1 MKNIR
6 RSAKVLTSS
15 VLKYWPQVSRDV
27 VRGLL
32 ISILLL
38 TLLVF
43 VGTAGY
49 RLILK
54 TGFLESLYMTVITI
68 STVGFRE
75 VDALSGSA
83 PGKVFTIFLIFSGL
97 AIGGYAIGTIAA
109 FLTEGQLLNVLKG
122 SRMAW
127 EITNLEN
134 HTIVCG
140 YGKIGTEVCDQL
152 AALGMPFV
160 VIDKD
165 EARID
170 EAIGK
175 GYLAAV
181 GDASEDE
188 LLLRIGV
195 RKARSLVSAI
205 TDDSANVYLVLTA
218 RTLNE
223 KLYIIARGT
232 DEMSSK
238 KLERVGANRVVSP
251 YEIGARRMAA
261 YVVKPEIVDFL
272 DAFTPGKSYGL
283 QLEHIVL
290 AKSSGLIG
298 KKLKE
303 SNIREL
309 TQGALVMG
317 ICKEKDKM
325 NINPPG
331 ETVLEESNILLA
343 IGSDEQ
349 LKALQDLAG

>member
-6 RSAKVLTSS
+6 HYIRMLTPSVIQYGPKVSGD
-15 VLKYWPQVSRDV
+15 VL
-27 VRGLL
+27 RGLL
-32 ISILLL
+32 ISIVLLFI
-38 TLLVF
+38 LVL
-43 VGTAGY
+43 VGTTGY
-49 RLILK
+49 GFILD
-54 TGFLESLYMTVITI
+54 TNFLESLYMTVITI
-68 STVGFRE
+68 STVGFQE
-75 VDALSGSA
+75 IEALQDSV

-109 FLTEGQLLNVLKG
+109 FLTEGQLLNILKG
-122 SRMAW
+122 SRMAR

-152 AALGMPFV
+152 AVLHHPFV
-160 VIDKD
+160 VIEKD
-165 EARID
+165 VARID
-170 EAIGK
+170 EAVGK
-175 GYLAAV
+175 DYLAAA
-181 GDASEDE
+181 GDASDDE
-188 LLLRIGV
+188 LLLRVGV
-195 RKARSLVSAI
+195 RKAKSLVSAI
-205 TDDSANVYLVLTA
+205 SDDSANVYLVLTA

-232 DEMSSK
+232 DEMSRK
-238 KLERVGANRVVSP
+238 KLKRVGANRVVSP

-261 YVVKPEIVDFL
+261 YVVKPAIVDFL
-272 DAFTPGKSYGL
+272 DAFTPGTSYGL

-290 AKSSGLIG
+290 SKSSRLIG

-309 TQGALVMG
+309 TQGALVVGM
-317 ICKEKDKM
+317 CKENDKM